1 VRVVSLIR
9 QSTRSEPWALAPLS
23 QARRRF
29 LVLLQ
34 ACDSR
39 ASVAQWR
46 SERFSIVCHFDLT
59 AGILWVLSGL
69 IQIIVSATIAKMLR
83 KVGTVARPSTSICLS
98 HPVVAVRAFFDPGRL
113 F

>member
-83 KVGTVARPSTSICLS
+83 KVGTVDVISDDLS
-98 HPVVAVRAFFDPGRL
+98 FAEH
-113 F
+113 